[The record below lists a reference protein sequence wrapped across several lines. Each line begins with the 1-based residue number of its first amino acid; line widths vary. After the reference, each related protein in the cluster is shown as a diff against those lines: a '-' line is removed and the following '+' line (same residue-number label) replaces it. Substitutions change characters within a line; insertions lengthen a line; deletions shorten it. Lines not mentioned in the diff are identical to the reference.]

1 MTDTS
6 KTLARLKRSR
16 VLHVSSL
23 MATASFSLAACSQPA
38 PSPSSSSAGQDG
50 QWEET
55 TKSFETVEA
64 CVASGEPAA
73 DCEAANKA
81 AKEEA
86 MATAPRFGSQAE
98 CETEFGAEQCQEQK
112 SSSGG
117 GSFFMPML
125 AGFMMARM
133 MNGGMGGGNQMAA
146 RPFFKDCRNPR
157 PDGSC
162 NTRTAGGSAAG
173 RAFAGSGA
181 ARATSP
187 DSRSSQVSRGG
198 FGSSRSYYGG

>member
-6 KTLARLKRSR
+6 KTISKLKRSR

-23 MATASFSLAACSQPA
+23 MATASFSLAACTQPA
-38 PSPSSSSAGQDG
+38 PSPSSSSGQEG

-55 TKSFETVEA
+55 KSFQSVEA
-64 CVASGEPAA
+64 CVASGEPAVDCGAA
-73 DCEAANKA
+73 DKA
-81 AKEEA
+81 AREEA
-86 MATAPRFGSQAE
+86 LATAPRFGSQAE
-98 CETEFGAEQCQEQK
+98 CESEFGAEQCQEQK
-112 SSSGG
+112 STSGG

-133 MNGGMGGGNQMAA
+133 MNGGMSGGNQMAA

-173 RAFAGSGA
+173 RAFAGTGA
-181 ARATSP
+181 ARAATP
-187 DSRSSQVSRGG
+187 DSPRSQVARGG
-198 FGSSRSYYGG
+198 FGGSRAYYGG